1 MQLFGVFFYVAGVV
15 IMIAFSN
22 TICDAVSH
30 YIDGVFIFTLCM
42 LLSVMMVY
50 KYWDCESKQ
59 PRF

>member
-1 MQLFGVFFYVAGVV
+1 
-15 IMIAFSN
+15 MIAFSN

-50 KYWDCESKQ
+50 KYWDCELKQ
-59 PRF
+59 IRPVDAKKED